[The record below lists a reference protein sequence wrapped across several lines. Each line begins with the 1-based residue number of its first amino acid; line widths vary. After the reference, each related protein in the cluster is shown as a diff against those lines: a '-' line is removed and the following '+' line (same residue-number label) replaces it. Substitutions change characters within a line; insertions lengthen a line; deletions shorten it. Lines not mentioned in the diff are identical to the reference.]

1 MNKANKIFLVIIV
14 VLIIA
19 LGGMTYLYFNMR
31 KQAIENLNAYLNA
44 ANVIYDLTQNG
55 EEE

>member
-1 MNKANKIFLVIIV
+1 MNKLNKIFLGIIIV
-14 VLIIA
+14 LVIA
-19 LGGMTYLYFNMR
+19 LGTMTYLYFNMR